1 MLFLKLF
8 SFNLNAWVQQ
18 AIIAT
23 REKLN
28 PNHVYLMFVKYFTV
42 DRALCQSLTSQSTPV
57 KWVRLPV
64 TM

>member
-1 MLFLKLF
+1 MFFLN
-8 SFNLNAWVQQ
+8 SSNLNTWAQQ

-28 PNHVYLMFVKYFTV
+28 PNHVYLMFVKYFRV
-42 DRALCQSLTSQSTPV
+42 DRALCQSLTPHSTPV
-57 KWVRLPV
+57 RWVRLLV